1 MNKLISAILVVLLG
15 CSIAFAGVTNF
26 PNGVSSFGVTLP
38 SVETK
43 GMFANVWFVDGTNG
57 NNQYSG
63 KNPDEAFSTIT
74 KAESVASRGDVIY
87 VRAKAFTGAT
97 TVDPTAYEENITI
110 DVEGLTI
117 IGVSGESIAPF
128 LPQIKKSV
136 ATSPVITVAAPGVT
150 IMNLDIN
157 GAGCD
162 KGCIYAAETYS
173 TSGTYVDGLNVIN
186 CHIRNGRGGAL
197 AALNEATGAYGGITL
212 ANAAWYVKVYGCYFY
227 NCRGGVVAVGSGTGR
242 NEFKGLRIE
251 NCSFGAETAATID
264 SNIYITAVHIRDLLI
279 KNCDFTNAIPAFSGA
294 ATQINRYVSLA
305 GSSTAVGAIV
315 NCTFA
320 DVGLTF
326 GAAGTGATI
335 PTTIC
340 IMDCYQEAEADS
352 SGEIGRT

>member
-1 MNKLISAILVVLLG
+1 MRKLIALLFILLLSA
-15 CSIAFAGVTNF
+15 SIAFAGTTNF
-26 PNGVSSFGVTLP
+26 PNGVSSFGITLP
-38 SVETK
+38 ALETK
-43 GMFANVWFVDGTNG
+43 GMFSKYLFVDGTNG
-57 NNQYSG
+57 SDGNSG
-63 KNPDEAFSTIT
+63 ISTDQSVRTIAKAIT
-74 KAESVASRGDVIY
+74 LASRGDVIFI
-87 VRAKAFTGAT
+87 RAKAFTGGT
-97 TVDPTAYEENITI
+97 TVDPTAYTENITI
-110 DVEGLTI
+110 NVEGLTLC
-117 IGVSGESIAPF
+117 GVSGEGIAPF

-136 ATSPVITVAAPGVT
+136 ATSPVITVTKPGVT

>member
-1 MNKLISAILVVLLG
+1 MRKFISALLAIAF
-15 CSIAFAGVTNF
+15 SASLAFAGVTNF

-38 SVETK
+38 SYETK

-57 NNQYSG
+57 NNANSG
-63 KNPDEAFSTIT
+63 ASADRAFSSIT

-87 VRAKAFTGAT
+87 VRAKAFTGGT

-117 IGVSGESIAPF
+117 IGVSGESISPF

-150 IMNLDIN
+150 LMNLDIN
-157 GAGCD
+157 GSGCNL
-162 KGCIYAAETYS
+162 GCIYAAETYS
-173 TSGTYVDGLNVIN
+173 ATGTYVDSLNVVN

-212 ANAAWYVKVYGCYFY
+212 ANAAWYVKITGCYFY

-264 SNIYITAVHIRDLLI
+264 ANIYVSAEHIRDILI
-279 KNCDFTNAIPAFSGA
+279 KNCDFTNAIPAFAGA
-294 ATQINRYVSLA
+294 ATQLNRYIVLV

-315 NCTFA
+315 NCSFA

-326 GAAGTGATI
+326 GAAGSGATI
-335 PTTIC
+335 PATIC
-340 IMDCYQEAEADS
+340 MMNNYQEPTATY